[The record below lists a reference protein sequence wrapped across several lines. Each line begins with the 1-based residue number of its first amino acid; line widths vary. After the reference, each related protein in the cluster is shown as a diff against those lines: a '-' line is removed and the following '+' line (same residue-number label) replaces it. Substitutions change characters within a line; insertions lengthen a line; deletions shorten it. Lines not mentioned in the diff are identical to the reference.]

1 MVDSANIFKDT
12 SIIAFILT
20 KKSKSTNK
28 NSVILKLQNVSK
40 SFGTVKALDDVT
52 LEIRAGEILSILG
65 ENGAGKSTLMKILSG
80 LYQPDSGEVLVDRV
94 WFEKGDQNGNL
105 EVVKMDN
112 PRFSMQLGIGMVYQ
126 HFQLVEPFN
135 VVENITLG
143 NEFTSRSILLD
154 EKKGREEVRKVS
166 EKFGLSI
173 DPDAIVE
180 ELPVGLKQRVEIL
193 KQLYRD
199 AELLILD
206 EPSAVLT
213 PSEVEGLF
221 KTMKN
226 LRAAGKSLIFIT
238 HKLNEPLQVADRI
251 VVMRGGKMVGETTP
265 DKADKEKL
273 AEMVVGEKIVKKLD
287 RLKIKDPKIVL
298 KVDNLFVRDEK
309 VTENYLVED
318 VSLTTHTGEI
328 VGIAGVQGNGQP
340 ELLETIMSLR
350 PTHDGI
356 ITLNSNG
363 ESKDITHFSTI
374 NIIRNG
380 VAYIPE
386 DRSTSGLVLDLKL
399 NENIWLGFHGNR
411 KQAINYSKDL
421 MPEEEQE
428 LDKSELKEDNLSPRE
443 KITHAYFLPTR
454 VIDWMSSHIVDSF
467 KVKTSSI
474 FANIRSLSGGN
485 QQKVL
490 VGREFAKQPKLIIA
504 AEPSRGVDI
513 GVQTQIHE
521 ELIRMRND
529 GVSIL
534 LASSDLEEVLAL
546 SDHLLIAFDGKIVAS
561 GAIDSFTLSEI
572 SQYMTTGMIE
582 EVSK

>member
-1 MVDSANIFKDT
+1 MVDSANIYKDA
-12 SIIAFILT
+12 SINAFILT
-20 KKSKSTNK
+20 KKSKSTKN

-80 LYQPDSGEVLVDRV
+80 LYQPTSGEVLVDKS
-94 WFEKGDQNGNL
+94 WFESGDNNGNL
-105 EVVKMDN
+105 EVVKLEN
-112 PRFSMQLGIGMVYQ
+112 PRFSMKLGIGMVYQ
-126 HFQLVEPFN
+126 HFQLVEPFT

-143 NEFTSRSILLD
+143 KEFTTRKIMID
-154 EKKGREEVRKVS
+154 EEKAREEVRKVS
-166 EKFGLSI
+166 EKFGLPI

-180 ELPVGLKQRVEIL
+180 DLPVGLKQRVEIL

-213 PSEVEGLF
+213 PSEVEELF
-221 KTMKN
+221 KTMNN

-238 HKLNEPLQVADRI
+238 HKLNEPLKVADRI

-273 AEMVVGEKIVKKLD
+273 AEMVVGQKIVRKLD
-287 RLKIKDPKIVL
+287 RLKIKDPKVVL
-298 KVDNLFVRDEK
+298 KIDNLFVRDDK

-318 VSLTTHTGEI
+318 VSLTTHTGQI

-350 PTHDGI
+350 PTHEGV
-356 ITLNSNG
+356 ITLYSNG
-363 ESKDITHFSTI
+363 ESKDITDFSTI
-374 NIIRNG
+374 DIIRSG

-386 DRSTSGLVLDLKL
+386 DRSSSGLVLDLKL

-411 KQAINYSKDL
+411 KQAISYTKEL
-421 MPEEEQE
+421 MPEDEQ
-428 LDKSELKEDNLSPRE
+428 DISELKEENLTPRE
-443 KITHAYFLPTR
+443 KIAHTYFLPNR
-454 VIDWMSSHIVDSF
+454 VIDWMSGHIVELF

-490 VGREFAKQPKLIIA
+490 VGREFAKHPRLIIA

-513 GVQTQIHE
+513 GVQIQIHE
-521 ELIRMRND
+521 ELIRMRNE

-546 SDHLLIAFDGKIVAS
+546 SDHLLVAFDGKIVAD
-561 GAIDSFTLSEI
+561 GPIDSFTLSEI

-582 EVSK
+582 EVKE

>member
-1 MVDSANIFKDT
+1 MVFRANIYKHT
-12 SIIAFILT
+12 SFMRGILT
-20 KKSKSTNK
+20 KKSKSTNQ
-28 NSVILKLQNVSK
+28 NSVILRLQNVSK

-52 LEIRAGEILSILG
+52 LDIRAGEILSILG

-80 LYQPDSGEVLVDRV
+80 LYQPTSGDVFVDKS
-94 WFEKGDQNGNL
+94 WFDNGDNNGNL
-105 EVVKMDN
+105 EIVKLEN
-112 PRFSMQLGIGMVYQ
+112 PRFSMKLGIGMVYQ
-126 HFQLVEPFN
+126 HFQLVEPFT
-135 VVENITLG
+135 VVENVTLG
-143 NEFTSRSILLD
+143 NEFVTRRILLD
-154 EKKGREEVRKVS
+154 EETAREEVKKVS
-166 EKFGLSI
+166 EKFGLPI

-213 PSEVEGLF
+213 PSEVQELF
-221 KTMKN
+221 KTMNN

-238 HKLNEPLQVADRI
+238 HKLAEPLEVADRI

-265 DKADKEKL
+265 DKADREKL
-273 AEMVVGEKIVKKLD
+273 AEMVVGKKIMKKLD
-287 RLKIKDPKIVL
+287 RLTVKDPKTVL
-298 KVDNLFVRDEK
+298 KVENLFVRDDK

-350 PTHDGI
+350 PTHDGTI
-356 ITLNSNG
+356 SLNENG
-363 ESKDITHFSTI
+363 ETHDITHDSTI
-374 NIIRNG
+374 DIIRHG

-386 DRSTSGLVLDLKL
+386 DRSSSGLVLDLKL

-411 KQAINYSKDL
+411 KQAITYTKEIL
-421 MPEEEQE
+421 PEEEQ
-428 LDKSELKEDNLSPRE
+428 DVSELKEDQLSPIE
-443 KITHAYFLPTR
+443 KVTHNYFLPNR
-454 VIDWMSSHIVDSF
+454 VIDWMSSHIVDLF
-467 KVKTSSI
+467 KVKTSGI

-490 VGREFAKQPKLIIA
+490 VGREFAKHPKLIVA

-521 ELIRMRND
+521 ELIRMRNE

-561 GAIDSFTLSEI
+561 GAMDSFTLSEI

-582 EVSK
+582 EVKK